1 MARHIRPDSQSFQRF
16 YYTKVGLGEG
26 CGCAER
32 VIDVYEADRKA
43 GEAVHGTVGP
53 RLGLAQRARRLLNAL
68 GLFRRA

>member
-1 MARHIRPDSQSFQRF
+1 MHKKPEDFQKF

-43 GEAVHGTVGP
+43 ALPHRFSDPVPFGQ
-53 RLGLAQRARRLLNAL
+53 RLWNWAAAL
-68 GLFRRA
+68 GLTRRPKKS